1 MAGDATDL
9 KLACHENFDLVRS
22 WRPRDHFWR
31 IAAPVQ
37 SVEIPVRPYTPISS
51 AALARRR
58 FFDRGLSGSEEVTRF
73 EAEHPLRLG

>member
-37 SVEIPVRPYTPISS
+37 SVEIPVRPYTPILRRLLPGGDSS
-51 AALARRR
+51 TVAFQVVRR
-58 FFDRGLSGSEEVTRF
+58 
-73 EAEHPLRLG
+73 